1 MQFINSS
8 FKIDITKLSNDKLLF
23 STRNL
28 KIDHNIDLY
37 KIITPLLNDYK
48 EITVE
53 FINANESFFNN
64 FALIL
69 NINNEL
75 SQNDI
80 INPEE
85 NHLYYLNKYN
95 KTINNADLL
104 KYNIIGITIIGLI
117 IKEFLNHNY
126 NIKFFTHINSI
137 KNIYDNINNYDTLI
151 NDINLYTQ
159 DKLPIV
165 DHRAKQLMQKI
176 INKAINSK
184 QPISGSL
191 ETIIY
196 NIPKGLGK
204 PYFNLFEAN
213 LAGTLYLIPGL
224 KSLEFANIYLINSN
238 LENCYSNISF
248 ENDII
253 KYTSNVYYG
262 VESGITTSDIVKFS
276 THFLPPILFN
286 KNSTSIN
293 YKTLENIYIVKSK
306 QEYFNLHKKI
316 IFVESLTA
324 LSIYNLI
331 KG

>member
-1 MQFINSS
+1 MQYLDNVKLSDVDVVLFDYDAHPKIQKTE
-8 FKIDITKLSNDKLLF
+8 KIDLLHF
-23 STRNL
+23 
-28 KIDHNIDLY
+28 
-37 KIITPLLNDYK
+37 PFLLNDYK

-75 SQNDI
+75 SENDI

-165 DHRAKQLMQKI
+165 DYRAKQLMQKI
-176 INKAINSK
+176 INKVEKTS
-184 QPISGSL
+184 
-191 ETIIY
+191 TITIGDNN
-196 NIPKGLGK
+196 NIQIG
-204 PYFNLFEAN
+204 
-213 LAGTLYLIPGL
+213 
-224 KSLEFANIYLINSN
+224 
-238 LENCYSNISF
+238 SNIS
-248 ENDII
+248 
-253 KYTSNVYYG
+253 Y
-262 VESGITTSDIVKFS
+262 
-276 THFLPPILFN
+276 N
-286 KNSTSIN
+286 KGD
-293 YKTLENIYIVKSK
+293 K
-306 QEYFNLHKKI
+306 
-316 IFVESLTA
+316 
-324 LSIYNLI
+324 
-331 KG
+331 